1 MIRMSG
7 LHNKQTIAPA
17 GPQTKETRRAPRKS
31 SHVPP
36 FLLLSSSFPPPLIPA
51 ERIHRPKYI
60 HIRDEQSSQ
69 ISSILNRSSF
79 KLSCRWGRG
88 RRRRREGN
96 KRSAT
101 PDLATLHHGKG
112 KYSNQRW
119 SRRFHLWVS
128 FKILPGSA
136 ALARKDQFGSDPITV
151 ISKDLARNPSNASFK
166 ESPLPQIE
174 GCSRNRLQNPQLS
187 RQGSSNRSFT
197 GIHQR
202 ISQGIP
208 QRNPSKIH
216 KFNRFWK
223 RSFPGVSEIDPRI
236 PAVPPGD
243 RGERKRGDRGGAQRR
258 PAPTKPANTANTK
271 PPFKHTNNSNGI
283 QAKKYT
289 KREER
294 ERERER
300 RRRRRRRWRR
310 WRRRR
315 RKWPETE
322 RINQFFNKYQKRK
335 EEEGKK
341 KGQRIMISDN
351 LLLLHFRVD

>member
-36 FLLLSSSFPPPLIPA
+36 FLLLPSSFPPPLIPA

-88 RRRRREGN
+88 EGRRREGN

-112 KYSNQRW
+112 QYSNQRW

-166 ESPLPQIE
+166 ESPPSTNRGMLQKSSPESPTFQARILQQI
-174 GCSRNRLQNPQLS
+174 L
-187 RQGSSNRSFT
+187 
-197 GIHQR
+197 H
-202 ISQGIP
+202 
-208 QRNPSKIH
+208 RNPPKDQP
-216 KFNRFWK
+216 R
-223 RSFPGVSEIDPRI
+223 DP
-236 PAVPPGD
+236 
-243 RGERKRGDRGGAQRR
+243 
-258 PAPTKPANTANTK
+258 
-271 PPFKHTNNSNGI
+271 
-283 QAKKYT
+283 AKKSF
-289 KREER
+289 KN
-294 ERERER
+294 
-300 RRRRRRRWRR
+300 
-310 WRRRR
+310 
-315 RKWPETE
+315 P
-322 RINQFFNKYQKRK
+322 
-335 EEEGKK
+335 
-341 KGQRIMISDN
+341 
-351 LLLLHFRVD
+351 